1 MAEGVAQRADSAS
14 EARLRRPSRQTGKG
28 VGGREKV
35 PRVHCESLERH
46 SGWMWRLQLKQWY
59 ESREALG
66 KQLAKL
72 KIGQYGLRPFG
83 SNQKQIHSRNQSM
96 GCRITKSNVETYQSG
111 VISTLKSFLEFR
123 RMHGLTV
130 YGVVLRD
137 RYMQLLC
144 AEVVKTKCMLLEL
157 RDKSKMVSGQVEV
170 DECQSLVAGAEKVHK
185 LLVKRIGVMES
196 SVEKQK
202 RSYWTSVM
210 SWIGASSLR
219 TQRVT
224 RLTPVQVCQRVELT
238 WQSHDY
244 AQWIAV
250 QGSDEQLA
258 EHIRSPI
265 QWRSGLKSTVWV
277 FFDHTPVWLAGAVDE
292 RPIYA
297 QFEKASRQAR
307 KFRSKQRR
315 QAEKRAVDGVL
326 AEQAAV
332 PELPQPGAAV
342 PQPPVQTVSAG
353 SGATQKARLTL
364 ILFQSVEKWFDSE
377 STPVGFGQVR
387 NQRVPESPGLHGV
400 LIVKSSQHCRRV
412 GSGRGSGDALERLW
426 RGSGDPL
433 DIFLFF

>member
-137 RYMQLLC
+137 RYMQLLR

-157 RDKSKMVSGQVEV
+157 RDKSKMVSGQVELQ
-170 DECQSLVAGAEKVHK
+170 ECESLVLSAEKVHK

-210 SWIGASSLR
+210 AWIGASALR

-265 QWRSGLKSTVWV
+265 QWRSGLKSTVW
-277 FFDHTPVWLAGAVDE
+277 FSSTTRQSGWQ
-292 RPIYA
+292 A
-297 QFEKASRQAR
+297 QWTSDPSMRSSRQPVAKPGRSGVGRGGMQKLGQLR
-307 KFRSKQRR
+307 KFSPSRR
-315 QAEKRAVDGVL
+315 QCQSYHSPEQQCRSPLCRPSVQAVV
-326 AEQAAV
+326 
-332 PELPQPGAAV
+332 
-342 PQPPVQTVSAG
+342 
-353 SGATQKARLTL
+353 RLKKL
-364 ILFQSVEKWFDSE
+364 V
-377 STPVGFGQVR
+377 
-387 NQRVPESPGLHGV
+387 
-400 LIVKSSQHCRRV
+400 
-412 GSGRGSGDALERLW
+412 
-426 RGSGDPL
+426 
-433 DIFLFF
+433 